1 MRKTITLLWLLLTLL
16 PAPLNAQQ
24 RIQPGDI
31 LELTCAEEP
40 ALNGEYTVNP
50 NGFILLQFI
59 GAVEVKGL
67 SPDEAARK
75 IADTLVRQQILR
87 RATIK
92 VKLKGDILPP
102 MQPPPVVISGA
113 VSLPGEVPW
122 KEGLRLAEA
131 LSAAKPSVV
140 ADLKRIRITRSDGTV
155 ESVDFSQ
162 YVEGTNQANPLLL
175 PGDAV
180 FVPVQMAALDVTV
193 LGAVVRPGVV
203 PFKEGMTIRD
213 AIAAAGGTRADADTR
228 GATVRL
234 AAGGEI
240 RVDLS
245 SAEASRRLAPGDHII
260 VPLKPATH
268 FIFIR
273 GAVARPGT
281 MPWEPGMTL
290 SIALRDAAPIRD
302 APLNR
307 VRIQRTDEQGKIKVL
322 NVNFNRIANGQASD
336 IELKEGDIIEVPY
349 PVESTQT
356 ADLTTIIGIG
366 LLLWL
371 LFGR

>member
-1 MRKTITLLWLLLTLL
+1 MSKAITILWFALSLL
-16 PAPLNAQQ
+16 PASLYAQKK
-24 RIQPGDI
+24 IQPGDV
-31 LELTCAEEP
+31 LEMTCVEEP
-40 ALNGEYTVNP
+40 ALNGEYTVTP
-50 NGFILLQFI
+50 GGFVLLQFV
-59 GAVEVKGL
+59 GAVEVKDL
-67 SPDEAARK
+67 TADEAARK

-92 VKLKGDILPP
+92 VKLKGDALPP
-102 MQPPPVVISGA
+102 MQPPPVVVSGA
-113 VSLPGEVPW
+113 VSEPGEVVW
-122 KEGLRLAEA
+122 QEGLRLADV
-131 LSAAKPSVV
+131 LRSAKPSVV
-140 ADLKRIRITRSDGTV
+140 ADLKRVKITRSDGTV

-162 YVEGTNQANPLLL
+162 HVEGTNQANPLLL

-193 LGAVVRPGVV
+193 LGAVVRPGVI

-213 AIAAAGGTRADADTR
+213 AIAAAGGTRADADAAN
-228 GATVRL
+228 ATLRF

-240 RVDLS
+240 RVNLNS
-245 SAEASRRLAPGDHII
+245 VEANRRIAPGDHIV

-268 FIFIR
+268 FIFVR

-307 VRIQRTDEQGKIKVL
+307 VRIQRTADQGKVKVFT
-322 NVNFNRIANGQASD
+322 VNFNRIVSKQAPD
-336 IELKEGDIIEVPY
+336 FELKEGDIIEVPY

>member
-1 MRKTITLLWLLLTLL
+1 MRLTLPLLCLMTFLL
-16 PAPLNAQQ
+16 PTALCAQQ
-24 RIQPGDI
+24 KIQPGDI
-31 LELTCAEEP
+31 IELTCVEEP
-40 ALNGEYTVNP
+40 ALDGQYTVNSS
-50 NGFILLQFI
+50 GFVLLQFV

-67 SPDEAARK
+67 TVDEAARK

-92 VKLKGDILPP
+92 VKLKGDTLPP
-102 MQPPPVVISGA
+102 MQPPPVVLSGA
-113 VSLPGEVPW
+113 ISEPGEIAW
-122 KEGLRLAEA
+122 REGLRLADA
-131 LSAAKPSVV
+131 LRAAKPSVV
-140 ADLKRIRITRSDGTV
+140 ADLKRVRITRADGTA
-155 ESVDFSQ
+155 EMVDFSQ

-193 LGAVVRPGVV
+193 LGAVVKPGVV

-213 AIAAAGGTRADADTR
+213 ALAAVGGTRADADTR
-228 GATVRL
+228 NATIRL
-234 AAGGEI
+234 AAGGEVRIDLTTDDI
-240 RVDLS
+240 RRPLS
-245 SAEASRRLAPGDHII
+245 AGDHII
-260 VPLKPATH
+260 VPLKPASQ
-268 FIFIR
+268 FIFVR

-302 APLNR
+302 APLDR
-307 VRIQRTDEQGKIKVL
+307 VRIQRSDERGKIQVL
-322 NVNFNRIANGQASD
+322 NSNFSKILKGETSD

-349 PVESTQT
+349 PVESTKT

>member
-1 MRKTITLLWLLLTLL
+1 MSKAITILWFVLSLL
-16 PAPLNAQQ
+16 PASLYAQEK
-24 RIQPGDI
+24 IQPGDV

-40 ALNGEYTVNP
+40 ALNGEYAVTP
-50 NGFILLQFI
+50 SGFVLLQFV

-67 SPDEAARK
+67 TADEAARK

-92 VKLKGDILPP
+92 VKLKGDALPP
-102 MQPPPVVISGA
+102 MQPPPVVVSGA
-113 VSLPGEVPW
+113 VSEPGEVLW
-122 KEGLRLAEA
+122 REGIRLADA
-131 LSAAKPSVV
+131 LRAAKPSVV
-140 ADLKRIRITRSDGTV
+140 ADLKRVKITRSDGTV

-193 LGAVVRPGVV
+193 LGAVVRPGVI

-228 GATVRL
+228 DVTIRSS
-234 AAGGEI
+234 AGGEI
-240 RVDLS
+240 RVDLN
-245 SAEASRRLAPGDHII
+245 SADANRRLAPGDHIV
-260 VPLKPATH
+260 VPLKPAAH
-268 FIFIR
+268 FIFVR

-307 VRIQRTDEQGKIKVL
+307 VRIQRADDQGQIKVL
-322 NVNFNRIANGQASD
+322 NVNFIRIANGQAPD
-336 IELKEGDIIEVPY
+336 VELKEGDIIEVPY
-349 PVESTQT
+349 PVQSTQT

>member
-1 MRKTITLLWLLLTLL
+1 MILLL
-16 PAPLNAQQ
+16 PAALRAQQ
-24 RIQPGDI
+24 KIQPGDVI
-31 LELTCAEEP
+31 ELTCVEEP
-40 ALNGEYTVNP
+40 ALDGQYTVNSS
-50 NGFILLQFI
+50 GFVLLQFV

-67 SPDEAARK
+67 TADEAARK
-75 IADTLVRQQILR
+75 IADILVRQQILR

-92 VKLKGDILPP
+92 VKLKGDTLPP
-102 MQPPPVVISGA
+102 MQLPPVVVSGA
-113 VSLPGEVPW
+113 ISEPGEITW
-122 KEGLRLAEA
+122 REGLRLADA
-131 LSAAKPSVV
+131 LRAAKPSVV
-140 ADLKRIRITRSDGTV
+140 ADLKRVRITRADGTA
-155 ESVDFSQ
+155 ETVDFSQ

-193 LGAVVRPGVV
+193 LGAVVKPGVV

-213 AIAAAGGTRADADTR
+213 ALAAVGGTRADADTR
-228 GATVRL
+228 NATIRL
-234 AAGGEI
+234 AAGGEVRI
-240 RVDLS
+240 DLATDDVRRPL
-245 SAEASRRLAPGDHII
+245 SAGDHII
-260 VPLKPATH
+260 VPLKPASQ
-268 FIFIR
+268 FIFVR

-302 APLNR
+302 APLDR
-307 VRIQRTDEQGKIKVL
+307 VRIQRSDEQGKIQVL
-322 NVNFNRIANGQASD
+322 NSNFNKILKGEAPD

-349 PVESTQT
+349 PVESTKT